1 MAKAKL
7 SPVFDEVR
15 GAYGDLVFKE
25 VNGITVWAHK
35 PVQKDGPNTAQTAF
49 RTRCL
54 RANEYAK
61 LVSKDPGMLALYE
74 EAAERTGK
82 SVRRLCTSDF
92 HHQPEIS
99 EFHLDAYNGRI
110 GDLIQFVAMDDFGVV
125 RATVTLSDEEEG
137 TLIEQGEAVPQVDG
151 TAYWQYAATK
161 AVPAGISVIVRIEAY
176 DRPYGR
182 GTISGTKPIV
192 QLD

>member
-25 VNGITVWAHK
+25 VKGITVWAHK
-35 PVQKDGPNTAQTAF
+35 PVQTDGPNTAQTAF

-54 RANEYAK
+54 RGHEYAR
-61 LVSKDPGMLALYE
+61 LVTKDPGMLALYQ
-74 EAAERTGK
+74 EASERTGK
-82 SVRRLCTSDF
+82 SVYRLCTSDF

-110 GDLIQFVAMDDFGVV
+110 GDLITFVAMDDFGVV
-125 RATVTLSDEEEG
+125 RATVTLSDEEAG

-161 AVPAGISVIVRIEAY
+161 AVPVGTTVCVRIEAF

-192 QLD
+192 KLD